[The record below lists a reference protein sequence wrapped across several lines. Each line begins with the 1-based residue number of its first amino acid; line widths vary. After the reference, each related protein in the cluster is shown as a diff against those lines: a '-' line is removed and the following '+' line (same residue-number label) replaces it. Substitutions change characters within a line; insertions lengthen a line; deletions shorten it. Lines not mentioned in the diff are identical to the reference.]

1 MKQMKFAIIILVA
14 VVISI
19 LLGLVLSCFLAES
32 ESITTEQHIINTSV
46 PVTTANTVEE
56 TTDELFDPVKY
67 YDWYWYTNNY
77 SISDVENPAFETI
90 GEYYA
95 FMDHFDQVLPQDMIT
110 YSCLEEIGD
119 FEDFIMCG
127 SGNFRD
133 YSYGLHVKND
143 ILLQIDIFHMSD
155 GDSLDVGDHRKPIRL
170 HIPSSD
176 EDVTDM
182 RTSDHRGVTVRL
194 HNADFLYDT
203 NGEIV
208 HIITYI
214 SGYRITIQ
222 PRTVRDDNGRNKRCS
237 LRGYDLSDKNFI
249 SLLLSGAERED
260 VEKAFL
266 DMIS

>member
-19 LLGLVLSCFLAES
+19 LLGLALSCFLAES

-119 FEDFIMCG
+119 FAFWGCINLKKVKLPKTVKRIGYQAFSPCTE
-127 SGNFRD
+127 
-133 YSYGLHVKND
+133 VKN
-143 ILLQIDIFHMSD
+143 
-155 GDSLDVGDHRKPIRL
+155 
-170 HIPSSD
+170 IPENVS
-176 EDVTDM
+176 
-182 RTSDHRGVTVRL
+182 R
-194 HNADFLYDT
+194 
-203 NGEIV
+203 
-208 HIITYI
+208 
-214 SGYRITIQ
+214 
-222 PRTVRDDNGRNKRCS
+222 
-237 LRGYDLSDKNFI
+237 
-249 SLLLSGAERED
+249 
-260 VEKAFL
+260 
-266 DMIS
+266 